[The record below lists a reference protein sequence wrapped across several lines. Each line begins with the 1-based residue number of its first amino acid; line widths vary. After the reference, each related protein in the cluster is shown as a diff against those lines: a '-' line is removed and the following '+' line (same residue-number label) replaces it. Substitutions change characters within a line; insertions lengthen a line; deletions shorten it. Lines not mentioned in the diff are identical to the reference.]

1 MVKVALIG
9 TGGMDQAS
17 FKRGAEI
24 QKALDACFVSD
35 AEDQTVA
42 L

>member
-1 MVKVALIG
+1 MIKIALIG
-9 TGGMDQAS
+9 TGGMNQAR
-17 FKRGAEI
+17 FKRSAEI

-35 AEDQTVA
+35 AEDRTVA